1 MGFRLLRS
9 YRTSRLRSNYKSQ
22 KRLKKPR
29 LWKPVI
35 ELLEER
41 AVPTSGTVPTFGAN
55 AQHTSLYAGPSQD
68 MNQVIW
74 KTPVDLNPQYS
85 GTDLLIHY
93 GAPLVT
99 AGNTVI

>member
-1 MGFRLLRS
+1 MAFNLLSHRS
-9 YRTSRLRSNYKSQ
+9 SRLRSKCKRQ
-22 KRLKKPR
+22 KRTRKPR

-74 KTPVDLNPQYS
+74 KTS
-85 GTDLLIHY
+85 GRPGSAIRQRR
-93 GAPLVT
+93 
-99 AGNTVI
+99 